1 MSIITSNSNGEVY
14 KGFPFLS
21 FAGIAHSIMT
31 GNL

>member
-1 MSIITSNSNGEVY
+1 MSIITSNFNGEVY

-21 FAGIAHSIMT
+21 FAAIARYIMT